1 MDNNLTSPSPN
12 LGEQVLSMIGE
23 GLEDEGDLCG
33 ATVSTRRTEYRVSV
47 WSQTADNKDLQ
58 VNHHTRR

>member
-1 MDNNLTSPSPN
+1 
-12 LGEQVLSMIGE
+12 MIGE

-33 ATVSTRRTEYRVSV
+33 ATVSIRRTEYRISV
-47 WSQTADNKDLQ
+47 WTQTADNKDLQ